1 MTQVAIARAP
11 RLSERAFYTGFTVLM
26 AAVVFAGFARTYYLR
41 PLVPAP
47 ALVGQLPVTR
57 LIHLHALLFSGWMLL
72 LVTQARLVATRKLAL
87 HLRLGAASVALAV
100 LMVCV
105 GTVTAL
111 QAVARGV
118 SPPGLDARRFLVVPL
133 FALGVFATLYTAA
146 IVERRNPQAHKRLM
160 LLATIGLLPPALA
173 RWLIFY
179 LGLGA
184 PVVLGVTTLFLVPLV
199 VWDLKT
205 RGRLHP
211 ATLWG
216 GLFVV
221 LSVPARLAI
230 AFSPAWLGLADRL
243 TSLVTK

>member
-1 MTQVAIARAP
+1 MTQVAVAP
-11 RLSERAFYTGFTVLM
+11 RRSDRTFFGALTIALAV
-26 AAVVFAGFARTYYLR
+26 VVFAGFARTYYLR

-47 ALVGQLPVTR
+47 ALGGQLPLTR
-57 LIHLHALLFSGWMLL
+57 LIHLHALLFSGWMVL
-72 LVTQARLVATRKLAL
+72 LVLQARLVAMRNLSL
-87 HLRLGAASVALAV
+87 HRRLGLASVALAV
-100 LMVCV
+100 LMVGV

-133 FALGVFATLYTAA
+133 FALLVFAVLFAAA
-146 IVERRNPQAHKRLM
+146 ILARRDPQTHKRLM
-160 LLATIGLLPPALA
+160 VLATIGLLPPALA

-179 LGLGA
+179 LGLGPA
-184 PVVLGVTTLFLVPLV
+184 VVLGATTLFLLPLV
-199 VWDLKT
+199 VWDLRT

-230 AFSPAWLGLADRL
+230 ALSHGWLAIADRL
-243 TSLVTK
+243 TSLVR